1 MANSAFN
8 TTGVG
13 GGGDGTVTSVGV
25 TSNTLVVSGS
35 PVTGAGDINVELPTS
50 ATGLNLL
57 YNPAFRFWQRGPSAF
72 TGIAGGSTVYTADRW
87 QLQVVGGGGSGFA
100 VRQAGALTGL
110 YSAKVGRTAG
120 DAAATQINFA
130 QTIAIED
137 CVGVAGKKISVRVKI
152 KKGADF
158 SATSNE
164 LQLLVYS
171 GTGATDVS
179 VFTPFTGSTLVIN
192 ETIVLTGADQTFT
205 FTSAAAMGATV
216 TQLGYMLS
224 YVPTGVAGADDAFYV
239 AEAKLEIADIP
250 TGFEYPIFTDELQ
263 RCMYRYQ
270 KTFNVDTTPA
280 QAIGTNTGET
290 TVPANQSGAS
300 VNRTQAVLLR
310 PFMAANPTV
319 TFYNPVNANAQAY
332 NSTRSQ
338 DCSSTAIT
346 ASSPSMLEWTMIGS
360 AGTIVS
366 DDLGVHWTAEAEIN

>member
-25 TSNTLVVSGS
+25 TSDTLVISGS
-35 PVTGAGDINVELPTS
+35 PVTTNGDINIELPTS

-57 YNPAFRFWQRGPSAF
+57 YNPAFRFWQRGTSF
-72 TGIAGGSTVYTADRW
+72 TGVLDGAAVYTADRW
-87 QLQVVGGGGSGFA
+87 QLQVTGVGGSGFA
-100 VRQAGALTGL
+100 IRTAGPRTGL
-110 YSAKVGRTAG
+110 YYAHVGRTAG
-120 DAAATQINFA
+120 DAAATAISFT
-130 QTIAIED
+130 QTVAIED
-137 CVGVAGKKISVRVKI
+137 CVGAAGNKISVRVKI

-158 SATSNE
+158 SATSDE

-179 VFTPFTGSTLVIN
+179 VNTPFTGATLVLD
-192 ETIVLTGADQTFT
+192 ETLILTASDQTFT
-205 FTSAAAMGATV
+205 FTTAAALGATV
-216 TQLGYMLS
+216 TQLGYILTYS
-224 YVPTGVAGADDAFYV
+224 PTGVAGADDAFYV
-239 AEAKLEIADIP
+239 AEAKLEIADVP
-250 TGFEYPIFTDELQ
+250 TGFEYPNFTDELQ

-270 KTFNVDTTPA
+270 KTFNIDTAPA
-280 QAIGTNTGET
+280 QAVGSNTGET
-290 TVPANQSGAS
+290 TIPANQSGVS

-310 PFMAANPTV
+310 PFMAAIPTV

-346 ASSPSMLEWTMIGS
+346 ANSPSMLEWTMIGS